1 MFKKQLFSLLSLLV
15 VITFAVGCS
24 KSQEQEQPKQIPLVN
39 ATKAIT
45 LDIPWDQEYPAQV
58 AGSLEVEVR
67 AQVGGIL
74 KERLYNE
81 GQFVEKDT
89 VLFTI
94 DPQEYQIALERA
106 QASLEQVNTQVQKAQ
121 RDFYRMKELIKDNA
135 VSQKDYDDSLSA
147 YERTQA
153 DYKAAKAVVDDAKR
167 NLGYAKVKAPIA
179 GIARKENHSVG
190 SLISLMGDD
199 SLLTT
204 MVQINPLHIN
214 FSIPGKQLAN
224 LKDGVEQDR
233 LSLNDDVVV
242 DVLIG
247 NKVYPYSGKI
257 IFFDSAEDL
266 QTSAYS
272 VKVEVE
278 NPEDRRGDL
287 NPGQFVKVRIKGI
300 IFKNAVLIPQNA
312 LIESPNGPIVY
323 VVNTSSN
330 NVVEAVPVSAELKG
344 SIAVVFEGLKGDET
358 VISGGS
364 LKVTP
369 GKPVKIEL
377 KNLDLP
383 EEFKQAYVEKYG
395 QEPPQDGVQ
404 QEQGQQEENKNQEG
418 QAENNEQQQTSE
430 QNNEQQAQKQDNN
443 NEQQT
448 QQQDQAQNNE
458 QK

>member
-1 MFKKQLFSLLSLLV
+1 MFKKV
-15 VITFAVGCS
+15 VTFIMFVSCCVAFWGCN
-24 KSQEQEQPKQIPLVN
+24 KKEQQQTQVNIPLVN
-39 ATKAIT
+39 AAKAIN
-45 LDIPWDQEYPAQV
+45 LDVPWEKEYPAQV

-81 GQFVEKDT
+81 GQFVKKDE

-106 QASLEQVNTQVQKAQ
+106 QASLEQVNTEVDRTR
-121 RDFYRMKELIKDNA
+121 RDYERMKSLISDNA

-147 YERTQA
+147 YEKAQA

-190 SLISLMGDD
+190 SLISLTGDN

-214 FSIPGKQLAN
+214 FSIPSQQMTN
-224 LKDGVEQDR
+224 LKNNIESDR
-233 LSLNDDVVV
+233 MAINGKVVV
-242 DVLIG
+242 DVLV
-247 NKVYPYSGKI
+247 NDKVYPQPGKI
-257 IFFDSAEDL
+257 IFFDSAEDP
-266 QTSAYS
+266 QTSAFAA
-272 VKVEVE
+272 KAEVE
-278 NPEDRRGDL
+278 NPDDKRDL
-287 NPGQFVKVRIKGI
+287 NPGQFVKVRLKGVT
-300 IFKNAVLIPQNA
+300 FKNAVLVPQSS
-312 LIESPNGPIVY
+312 LIESPNGTIVY

-330 NVVEAVPVSAELKG
+330 NVVEAVPVSADIVD
-344 SIAVVFEGLKGDET
+344 SVAVIYSGLKGDET

-364 LKVTP
+364 LKVKP
-369 GKPVKIEL
+369 GIPVKVEL
-377 KNLDLP
+377 KNISLP

-395 QEPPQDGVQ
+395 QEPQQEEQQKENQQEEGQ
-404 QEQGQQEENKNQEG
+404 QEQTQN
-418 QAENNEQQQTSE
+418 SE
-430 QNNEQQAQKQDNN
+430 QEAQQQDNN
-443 NEQQT
+443 NEQKT
-448 QQQDQAQNNE
+448 QQQEQAQNNE

>member
-1 MFKKQLFSLLSLLV
+1 MFKKQLFFILSLMLIV
-15 VITFAVGCS
+15 TIMVGCS
-24 KSQEQEQPKQIPLVN
+24 KKESEKQSAAEQAAAYSPLVN
-39 ATKAIT
+39 VTKAIT

-214 FSIPGKQLAN
+214 FSIPGKQLAQ

-330 NVVEAVPVSAELKG
+330 NIVEAVPVSAEVKN

-369 GKPVKIEL
+369 GMPVKIEL

-383 EEFKQAYVEKYG
+383 EEFKQAYAEKYG
-395 QEPPQDGVQ
+395 QEPQ
-404 QEQGQQEENKNQEG
+404 QEGNQNQEG
-418 QAENNEQQQTSE
+418 QTENNEQQQTSE
-430 QNNEQQAQKQDNN
+430 QNNEQQAQQQDNN

-448 QQQDQAQNNE
+448 QQQEQAQNNE

>member
-1 MFKKQLFSLLSLLV
+1 MVNKMLLKFLSFLF
-15 VITFAVGCS
+15 VILFFAGCS
-24 KSQEQEQPKQIPLVN
+24 AKQEQEQPKQIPLVN
-39 ATKAIT
+39 ATKAVT
-45 LDIPWDQEYPAQV
+45 LDIPWNMEYPAQV

-81 GQFVEKDT
+81 GEFVEKDT

-94 DPQEYQIALERA
+94 DPQEYQIALEKA
-106 QASLEQVNTQVQKAQ
+106 QASLEQENTQVQKAQ

-147 YERTQA
+147 YEKAQA

-190 SLISLMGDD
+190 SLISLTGDN

-204 MVQINPLHIN
+204 MVQIDPLHVN
-214 FSIPGKQLAN
+214 FSIPGKQMAHLKEN
-224 LKDGVEQDR
+224 LETDKMAISGK
-233 LSLNDDVVV
+233 VVV
-242 DVLIG
+242 DILVG
-247 NKVYPYSGKI
+247 DKVYSQPGKI
-257 IFFDSAEDL
+257 IFFDSAEDP
-266 QTSAYS
+266 QTSSFA

-278 NPEDRRGDL
+278 NPESKRDL
-287 NPGQFVKVRIKGI
+287 NPGQFVKVRIKGVT
-300 IFKNAVLIPQNA
+300 FKNAVLIPQSS
-312 LIESPNGPIVY
+312 LVETPNGSVVY

-330 NVVEAVPVSAELKG
+330 NVVEAVPVSAEIKD

-364 LKVTP
+364 LKVKP
-369 GKPVKIEL
+369 GIPVKVEL
-377 KNLDLP
+377 KDIDLP
-383 EEFKQAYVEKYG
+383 EEFKQAYIDKYG
-395 QEPPQDGVQ
+395 QQP
-404 QEQGQQEENKNQEG
+404 QQEENKQGDMQQE
-418 QAENNEQQQTSE
+418 A
-430 QNNEQQAQKQDNN
+430 QNNTQDNQQQDNN
-443 NEQQT
+443 GEQQT
-448 QQQDQAQNNE
+448 QQEQITENNE

>member
-1 MFKKQLFSLLSLLV
+1 MFKKIFIFSLFVLCGV
-15 VITFAVGCS
+15 VLFGCN
-24 KSQEQEQPKQIPLVN
+24 KKEEQQQKTVNIPLVN

-81 GQFVEKDT
+81 GEFVEKDK

-106 QASLEQVNTQVQKAQ
+106 QASLEQVNTEVQRTK
-121 RDFYRMKELIKDNA
+121 RDYNRMAGLIKDNA

-167 NLGYAKVKAPIA
+167 NLGYTKVKAPIA

-214 FSIPGKQLAN
+214 FSIPGKQLAQ

-287 NPGQFVKVRIKGI
+287 NPGQFVKVRVKGI
-300 IFKNAVLIPQNA
+300 IFNNAVLIPQSS
-312 LIESPNGPIVY
+312 LVESPNGSIVY
-323 VVNTSSN
+323 VINTSSN
-330 NVVEAVPVSAELKG
+330 NVVEAVPVSAALKG
-344 SIAVVFEGLKGDET
+344 SIAVVYDGLKGDET

-364 LKVTP
+364 LKVMP
-369 GKPVKIEL
+369 GIPVKFEL
-377 KNLDLP
+377 KDIDLP
-383 EEFKQAYVEKYG
+383 EEFKQAYIEKYG
-395 QEPPQDGVQ
+395 KEPQQDGN
-404 QEQGQQEENKNQEG
+404 QQEENQNQDG
-418 QAENNEQQQTSE
+418 QVENSEQQAQQQDNNGQEQETQKQEQTENNEQ
-430 QNNEQQAQKQDNN
+430 NK
-443 NEQQT
+443 
-448 QQQDQAQNNE
+448 
-458 QK
+458 

>member
-1 MFKKQLFSLLSLLV
+1 MLKKLSFVLSLFLM
-15 VITFAVGCS
+15 ITAFVGCS
-24 KSQEQEQPKQIPLVN
+24 KKQEQQQPKQMPLVN

-45 LDIPWDQEYPAQV
+45 LDIPWDKEYPAQV

-81 GQFVEKDT
+81 GEFVEKDT

-94 DPQEYQIALERA
+94 DPQEYQIALEKA

-147 YERTQA
+147 YEKAQA

-204 MVQINPLHIN
+204 MVQINPLHVN
-214 FSIPGKQLAN
+214 FSIPSRQMAN
-224 LKDGVEQDR
+224 LKDNMEADKMTINGKA
-233 LSLNDDVVV
+233 VV
-242 DVLIG
+242 DILVG
-247 NKVYPYSGKI
+247 DKVYSQPGKI
-257 IFFDSAEDL
+257 IFFDSAEDP
-266 QTSAYS
+266 QTSAFA
-272 VKVEVE
+272 VKAEVE
-278 NPEDRRGDL
+278 NPESKRDL
-287 NPGQFVKVRIKGI
+287 NPGQFVKVRIKGV
-300 IFKNAVLIPQNA
+300 IFKNAVLIPQSS
-312 LIESPNGPIVY
+312 LVETPNGSVVY

-330 NVVEAVPVSAELKG
+330 NVVEAVPVSTEIRG
-344 SIAVVFEGLKGDET
+344 PIAVVYSGLKGDEI
-358 VISGGS
+358 VVSGGS
-364 LKVTP
+364 LKVKA
-369 GKPVKIEL
+369 GIPVKYEL
-377 KNLDLP
+377 KDMDLP
-383 EEFKQAYVEKYG
+383 EDFKQAYIEKYG
-395 QEPPQDGVQ
+395 QEPQQSENQ
-404 QEQGQQEENKNQEG
+404 QEENNQQQGQQEQTQNNAQDNQ
-418 QAENNEQQQTSE
+418 QQDNNEQENGQQE
-430 QNNEQQAQKQDNN
+430 QAQD
-443 NEQQT
+443 
-448 QQQDQAQNNE
+448 NE

>member
-1 MFKKQLFSLLSLLV
+1 MLKKQLFSLLSLLV

-364 LKVTP
+364 LKVKP
-369 GKPVKIEL
+369 GIPVKFEL
-377 KNLDLP
+377 KNMDLP
-383 EEFKQAYVEKYG
+383 ENFKQAYVEKYG
-395 QEPPQDGVQ
+395 QEPSQD
-404 QEQGQQEENKNQEG
+404 ENQQEENQNQEG
-418 QAENNEQQQTSE
+418 QTENNEQQQTNE
-430 QNNEQQAQKQDNN
+430 QNNEQQAQQQDNN
-443 NEQQT
+443 EPQQEQQS
-448 QQQDQAQNNE
+448 QQKQTENNE

>member
-1 MFKKQLFSLLSLLV
+1 MVNKMLLKFLSFLFVILL
-15 VITFAVGCS
+15 FAGCS
-24 KSQEQEQPKQIPLVN
+24 TKQEQEQPKQIPLVN

-45 LDIPWDQEYPAQV
+45 LDIPWNMEYPAQV

-81 GQFVEKDT
+81 GEFVEKDT

-94 DPQEYQIALERA
+94 DPQEYQIALEKA
-106 QASLEQVNTQVQKAQ
+106 QASLEQENTQVQKTQ

-147 YERTQA
+147 YEKAQA
-153 DYKAAKAVVDDAKR
+153 DYKSAKAVVDDAKR

-190 SLISLMGDD
+190 SLISLTGDN

-204 MVQINPLHIN
+204 MVQIDPLHVN
-214 FSIPGKQLAN
+214 FSIPSKQMGHLKEN
-224 LKDGVEQDR
+224 LETDKMAINEK
-233 LSLNDDVVV
+233 VVV
-242 DVLIG
+242 DILVG
-247 NKVYPYSGKI
+247 DKVYPQPGKI
-257 IFFDSAEDL
+257 IFFDSAEDP
-266 QTSAYS
+266 QTSAFA

-278 NPEDRRGDL
+278 NPESKRDL
-287 NPGQFVKVRIKGI
+287 NPGQFVKVRIKGVT
-300 IFKNAVLIPQNA
+300 FKNAVLIPQSS
-312 LIESPNGPIVY
+312 LVETPNGSAVY

-330 NVVEAVPVSAELKG
+330 NVVEAVPVSAEIRG
-344 SIAVVFEGLKGDET
+344 SIAVVYSGLKGDEI

-364 LKVTP
+364 LKVKP
-369 GKPVKIEL
+369 GIPVKFEL
-377 KNLDLP
+377 KDIDLP
-383 EEFKQAYVEKYG
+383 EEFKQAYIDKYG
-395 QEPPQDGVQ
+395 QEP
-404 QEQGQQEENKNQEG
+404 QQEENKQEDI
-418 QAENNEQQQTSE
+418 QQE
-430 QNNEQQAQKQDNN
+430 AQNNTQDNQQQDNN

-448 QQQDQAQNNE
+448 QQEQTTENNE